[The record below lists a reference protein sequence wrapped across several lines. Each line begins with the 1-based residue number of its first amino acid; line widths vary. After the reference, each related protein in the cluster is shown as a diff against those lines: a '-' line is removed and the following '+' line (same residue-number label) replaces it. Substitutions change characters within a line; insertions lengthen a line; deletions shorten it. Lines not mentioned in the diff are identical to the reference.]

1 MNKIEGQIVVGAPRS
16 QARFFN
22 APSICDNCL
31 TCEEGGHIQTDNHVG
46 KIGTCYVC
54 ESITLIF
61 KVMR

>member
-1 MNKIEGQIVVGAPRS
+1 MNHIEGRVVVGAPRS

-22 APSICDNCL
+22 APSICENCL
-31 TCEEGGHIQTDNHVG
+31 TCSDGGYIEADTNAG

-61 KVMR
+61 KVVR